1 MLKILLAMD
10 GSENALR
17 AVSYLIKRA
26 SATRDQYEVSL
37 VNVQYPLHGTVAT
50 FINGAQVKQY
60 HRDEGVKALA
70 PAQALLDGVGI
81 AHSEHLFVGE
91 PAEVISR
98 FAREHGCDEI
108 VIGSRG
114 LGTIGS
120 LLVGSVASKIIHLSE
135 VPVVLVK

>member
-1 MLKILLAMD
+1 MLKILLAID

-26 SATRDQYEVSL
+26 SGAKDQYEVSL

-50 FINGAQVKQY
+50 FVSGAQLKQY
-60 HRDEGVKALA
+60 HHDEGMKALE
-70 PAQALLDGVGI
+70 PAQALLGGAGI
-81 AHSEHLFVGE
+81 AYAPHLFVGE

-98 FAREHGCDEI
+98 YAREHGCDEI
-108 VIGSRG
+108 VIGTRG
-114 LGTIGS
+114 LSNIGS
-120 LLVGSVASKIIHLSE
+120 LLVGSVASKIIHLSD

>member
-26 SATRDQYEVSL
+26 SATKDQYQVSL

-50 FINGAQVKQY
+50 FINGTQVKQY
-60 HRDEGVKALA
+60 HHDEGTKALA
-70 PAQALLDGVGI
+70 AAQAQLDGAGI
-81 AHSEHLFVGE
+81 AHTEHLFVGE

-98 FAREHGCDEI
+98 FAREQGCDEI

-114 LGTIGS
+114 LGNIGS
-120 LLVGSVASKIIHLSE
+120 LLVGSVASKIIHLSQ

>member
-1 MLKILLAMD
+1 MLKVLLAID

-26 SATRDQYEVSL
+26 SATKDQYQVSL

-50 FINGAQVKQY
+50 FINGAQLKQY
-60 HRDEGVKALA
+60 HHEEGLKALA
-70 PAQALLDGVGI
+70 PAQALLDGAGI
-81 AHSEHLFVGE
+81 AHTDHLFVGD
-91 PAEVISR
+91 PAETISR

-114 LGTIGS
+114 LGNIGS
-120 LLVGSVASKIIHLSE
+120 LLVGSVASKIIHLSH

>member
-1 MLKILLAMD
+1 MLKILLAID

-26 SATRDQYEVSL
+26 SATKDQHQVSL

-50 FINGAQVKQY
+50 FISGTQVKQY
-60 HRDEGVKALA
+60 HHDEGMKILA
-70 PAQALLDGVGI
+70 PAQALLDEAGM

-108 VIGSRG
+108 IIGSRG
-114 LGTIGS
+114 LGNIGS
-120 LLVGSVASKIIHLSE
+120 LLVGSVASKIIHLAE

>member
-1 MLKILLAMD
+1 MLKILLAID
-10 GSENALR
+10 GSDNALR

-26 SATRDQYEVSL
+26 AAAKDQYQVSL
-37 VNVQYPLHGTVAT
+37 VNVQYPLHGTVAS
-50 FINGAQVKQY
+50 FISGAQVKQY
-60 HRDEGVKALA
+60 HHDEGEKALA
-70 PAQALLDGVGI
+70 PAQALLDGAGI

-98 FAREHGCDEI
+98 FARENGCDEI
-108 VIGSRG
+108 VIGNRG
-114 LGTIGS
+114 LGNIGS

>member
-1 MLKILLAMD
+1 LAID

-26 SATRDQYEVSL
+26 SAAKDQYQVSL

-50 FINGAQVKQY
+50 FISGAQVKQY
-60 HRDEGVKALA
+60 HHDEGVKALA
-70 PAQALLDGVGI
+70 PAQALLDGAGI
-81 AHSEHLFVGE
+81 AHGEHLFVGE

-98 FAREHGCDEI
+98 FAREQGCDEI
-108 VIGSRG
+108 MIGNRG
-114 LGTIGS
+114 LGNIGS